1 MDIEKTMQFILDIQ
15 AKLETSVHVH
25 DERLARIE
33 TSIQKHDEQIATLAD
48 LVGRVAQAELGLV
61 ERVEAIGLRME
72 AGFKE
77 LRELHADTE
86 YKLNALITTVDRL
99 VGRNG
104 QKP

>member
-61 ERVEAIGLRME
+61 
-72 AGFKE
+72 
-77 LRELHADTE
+77 
-86 YKLNALITTVDRL
+86 
-99 VGRNG
+99 
-104 QKP
+104 